1 MSHYRKDNHNKN
13 RKDLFYFKMI
23 KNYFKTFFKH
33 LFYVFIFIFLMKYDY
48 FFNIFLKHWIN
59 TI

>member
-48 FFNIFLKHWIN
+48 FFNIFLKH
-59 TI
+59 